1 MTESQNYI
9 SLVSNL
15 VGLVRN
21 ETLEG
26 RPYLAVP
33 MVMIKEGVLNG
44 SDGPILYTSE
54 ELAKVPQVWNT
65 KPVVVQH
72 PTLNGKSL
80 SACDPDVLEKY
91 RVGMIMNTSW
101 DGQRLKAEAWLE
113 PSRLEAVDSR
123 VLNAV
128 QKGEMMEVSTGLFS
142 EIESKPGVF
151 KGRHYKGVVRN
162 LRPDHLAI
170 LPDSIGACS
179 IADGAGLMRNG
190 RREMQMILNSLW
202 INSDLAHDQIRLLLR
217 EATEAEFGETCDY
230 IYMEDV
236 FDTYYVYKM
245 GEGLWQRNYS
255 LQGGKAVLEGFP
267 IRVEKK
273 VTYVALANKEQG
285 KSKMKNEIKTNKA
298 IVEELTSHGVWTEE
312 DRDFLE
318 GLSEGHLSKIVNMAK
333 TAVVT
338 PSIPPTEEKK
348 EEIVEEVKQVDNT
361 EQVKAPSDYL
371 EALPAEIREVL
382 NEALSTQAEQKAK
395 LVESIVANKKNILS
409 KEQLTTLK
417 MTELK
422 AMAALAQEEPKAK
435 TSYAGLGPVGN
446 VQNEVVEEPL
456 LAPTMNFERK

>member
-128 QKGEMMEVSTGLFS
+128 QKGEMLEVSTGLFS
-142 EIESKPGVF
+142 EIEPKPGVF

-179 IADGAGLMRNG
+179 IADGAGLMRNS
-190 RREMQMILNSLW
+190 RKEMELILNSFG
-202 INSDLAHDQIRLLLR
+202 INRDAAHDKVRLLLR
-217 EATEAEFGETCDY
+217 NAASAELGESFDF
-230 IYMEDV
+230 IENV
-236 FDTYYVYKM
+236 FDTTFVYKTN
-245 GEGLWQRNYS
+245 EGLWQRNYS
-255 LQGGKAVLEGFP
+255 LQGGKAVLEGLP
-267 IRVEKK
+267 VRVERD
-273 VTYVALANKEQG
+273 VTYKALINENQG
-285 KSKMKNEIKTNKA
+285 KKKMENTIKTKRA
-298 IVEELTSHGVWTEE
+298 IVDELIPLGVRKEE
-312 DRDFLE
+312 DREFLE
-318 GLSEGHLSKIVNMAK
+318 GLSEEQLTKNMQTAK